1 MRGIGRRVRAALNA
15 LGLRWKI
22 AALLALGCAVVA
34 VAIGVLVHQ
43 ARLEQ
48 VSESARSGATA
59 QLVRVRQLYELTGQV
74 DTAGDA
80 RDARTDAALDAPD
93 LPASLR
99 TAALD
104 GRRTT
109 YLDMSAEHPVVWAAR
124 PVGDRVLSVREPL
137 AEQAAEMAEFDRQL
151 LASGAVVVIL
161 AALGGAALASRL
173 SRELRT
179 AAATA
184 RRISQGDLD
193 ARIDHPRVPGSR
205 PGKDEV
211 AELAAAVDTMAASL
225 QRRLEAEQR
234 FTADVAHELRT
245 PLTGLHTAA
254 ELLPQSR
261 PTELVRDRV
270 LALRTLT
277 EDLLEVAR
285 LDAEMEHPD
294 LGTHPLRALT
304 EGIVRRSGCTVH
316 FTTPNGPDDANPHWN
331 PHWNPHSNPH
341 LDPHAATGSASGL
354 GSGAG
359 SGSGSK
365 SGPGSGADSG
375 SGSSSGSSLGA
386 GSGPGSGSGSG
397 AGSGSGPG
405 PGPGPESG
413 PESGPGSGSGLAP
426 GAGPG
431 PGSDSGSGSSD
442 TLVRT
447 DARRLERIIANLVA
461 NARRHG
467 AGPVDVRVA
476 GAVVT
481 VSDHGPG
488 FPDHLLK
495 DGPRRFQTGASE
507 RGQGTGLG
515 LTIAF
520 GQAQAI
526 GARLELR
533 NAPGGGAVATVRLP
547 EA

>member
-1 MRGIGRRVRAALNA
+1 MAHRTRAALNA

-34 VAIGVLVHQ
+34 VAIGVLIHQ

-48 VSESARSGATA
+48 VSKTARSGATA

-74 DTAGDA
+74 DTDGDA
-80 RDARTDAALDAPD
+80 ATDAAIDAPD

-99 TAALD
+99 AAALD
-104 GRRTT
+104 GQRTT
-109 YLDMSAEHPVVWAAR
+109 YLDMSADDPVVWAAR
-124 PVGDRVLSVREPL
+124 PVGDHVLSVREPL
-137 AEQAAEMAEFDRQL
+137 TEQAAEMAEFDQQL

-184 RRISQGDLD
+184 RRISEGDLD
-193 ARIDHPRVPGSR
+193 ARIDHPRPPGSR

-211 AELAAAVDTMAASL
+211 AELATAVDTMAASL
-225 QRRLEAEQR
+225 QERLEAEQR

-285 LDAEMEHPD
+285 LDAEMERPD
-294 LGTHPLRALT
+294 LATHPLRRLT
-304 EGIVRRSGCTVH
+304 EGIVQRSGCPVRFAETS
-316 FTTPNGPDDANPHWN
+316 NSDDT
-331 PHWNPHSNPH
+331 SE
-341 LDPHAATGSASGL
+341 TG
-354 GSGAG
+354 
-359 SGSGSK
+359 
-365 SGPGSGADSG
+365 D
-375 SGSSSGSSLGA
+375 
-386 GSGPGSGSGSG
+386 
-397 AGSGSGPG
+397 
-405 PGPGPESG
+405 
-413 PESGPGSGSGLAP
+413 
-426 GAGPG
+426 
-431 PGSDSGSGSSD
+431 D

-467 AGPVDVRVA
+467 ADPVDVRVA
-476 GAVVT
+476 GPVVT

-488 FPDHLLK
+488 FPEHLLK
-495 DGPRRFQTGASE
+495 DGPRRFQTGARE

-526 GARLELR
+526 GARVELR
-533 NAPGGGAVATVRLP
+533 NAEGGGAVAAVHLP

>member
-1 MRGIGRRVRAALNA
+1 MRGVGRRARAALNA

-48 VSESARSGATA
+48 VSENARSGATA

-80 RDARTDAALDAPD
+80 RTDAAIDAPD

-99 TAALD
+99 AAALD

-124 PVGDRVLSVREPL
+124 PVGGHVLSVRESL
-137 AEQAAEMAEFDRQL
+137 TEQAAEMAEFDRQL

-184 RRISQGDLD
+184 RRISQGELD

-225 QRRLEAEQR
+225 QQRIEAEQR

-270 LALRTLT
+270 TALRTLT

-285 LDAEMEHPD
+285 LDAEMERPD

-304 EGIVRRSGCTVH
+304 EGIVQRSGCAVRFAT
-316 FTTPNGPDDANPHWN
+316 
-331 PHWNPHSNPH
+331 
-341 LDPHAATGSASGL
+341 AAESRADGSVS
-354 GSGAG
+354 
-359 SGSGSK
+359 
-365 SGPGSGADSG
+365 
-375 SGSSSGSSLGA
+375 
-386 GSGPGSGSGSG
+386 GSGSGSG
-397 AGSGSGPG
+397 SG
-405 PGPGPESG
+405 
-413 PESGPGSGSGLAP
+413 
-426 GAGPG
+426 
-431 PGSDSGSGSSD
+431 D

-447 DARRLERIIANLVA
+447 DVRRLERIVANLVA

-467 AGPVDVRVA
+467 AGPVEVRVA
-476 GAVVT
+476 GPVVT

-488 FPDHLLK
+488 FPEHLLK
-495 DGPRRFQTGASE
+495 EGPRRFQTGARE

-526 GARLELR
+526 GARVELR
-533 NAPGGGAVATVRLP
+533 NAASGGAVATVRLP

>member
-1 MRGIGRRVRAALNA
+1 MKGIARRARAALNA

-34 VAIGVLVHQ
+34 VAIGILVHQ

-48 VSESARSGATA
+48 VSSGARSGATA

-74 DTAGDA
+74 DTDG
-80 RDARTDAALDAPD
+80 DARTDAALDAPD
-93 LPASLR
+93 LPAPLR
-99 TAALD
+99 AAALD

-109 YLDMSAEHPVVWAAR
+109 YLDMGADDPVVWAAR
-124 PVGDRVLSVREPL
+124 PVGGDHVLSVREPL

-151 LASGAVVVIL
+151 MASGAVVVIL

-193 ARIDHPRVPGSR
+193 ARIDHPRPPGGR
-205 PGKDEV
+205 GGRHGKDEV

-225 QRRLEAEQR
+225 QQRIEAEQR

-285 LDAEMEHPD
+285 LDAEVERPD
-294 LGTHPLRALT
+294 LDAHPLGTLA
-304 EGIVRRSGCTVH
+304 EGIVQRSGCPVR
-316 FTTPNGPDDANPHWN
+316 F
-331 PHWNPHSNPH
+331 
-341 LDPHAATGSASGL
+341 AAQCGQ
-354 GSGAG
+354 
-359 SGSGSK
+359 
-365 SGPGSGADSG
+365 D
-375 SGSSSGSSLGA
+375 
-386 GSGPGSGSGSG
+386 
-397 AGSGSGPG
+397 
-405 PGPGPESG
+405 
-413 PESGPGSGSGLAP
+413 
-426 GAGPG
+426 
-431 PGSDSGSGSSD
+431 D

-467 AGPVDVRVA
+467 ADPVDVRVA
-476 GAVVT
+476 GPVVT
-481 VSDHGPG
+481 VSDHGAG
-488 FPDHLLK
+488 FPERLLK
-495 DGPRRFQTGASE
+495 DGPQRFQTGARE

-520 GQAQAI
+520 GQAQVI
-526 GARLELR
+526 GARVELR
-533 NAPGGGAVATVRLP
+533 NAEGGGAVAAVHLP